1 MRKVHL
7 NTKLIASLQKV
18 LRMSNP
24 EIEKESGLSD
34 STWRRINKAPLRIT
48 VQQLLQLSNGL
59 SIPVR
64 RFFVPEGTGYV
75 GTREDYIITE
85 GFQKCGYDSEAV
97 RNVMG
102 RDGGITQK
110 DAGHAVSL
118 SYTRAVTSLLSVSRL
133 PVTRLL
139 DFCEAFYLNPFDF
152 LTDMNPENP
161 ALLGRKRRQPD
172 SAAVI
177 ARRIELMTRGEMA
190 QLRSDIDALRR
201 EMDSVTANY
210 ADLLERFDALT
221 KAQSSL
227 ANRIGVK
234 IDNVTNNYIAM
245 AVEPET
251 GNR

>member
-7 NTKLIASLQKV
+7 NTKLITNLQKV

-24 EIEKESGLSD
+24 EIERESGLSD
-34 STWRRINKAPLRIT
+34 STWRRINKIPLRIT
-48 VQQLLQLSNGL
+48 VQQLLLLANGL
-59 SIPVR
+59 NIPVR
-64 RFFVPEGTGYV
+64 RFFVPEGIGYV

-102 RDGGITQK
+102 RDGGITKK

-118 SYTRAVTSLLSVSRL
+118 SYTRAMTSLLSVSRL

-152 LTDMNPENP
+152 LTDRNPENP
-161 ALLGRKRRQPD
+161 VLLGKKRRQTD
-172 SAAVI
+172 SATVI
-177 ARRIELMTRGEMA
+177 ARRVELMTRGEMA
-190 QLRSDIDALRR
+190 QLRSDIDALRM
-201 EMDSVTANY
+201 EMTGILANY
-210 ADLLERFDALT
+210 ADLLEKFDALS
-221 KAQSSL
+221 KAQSNL

-245 AVEPET
+245 AVEPDD
-251 GNR
+251 NP